1 MPIDADV
8 IILAIETAGP
18 KGGVAL
24 LRADQPGAPKE
35 LVLEA
40 TRTLGAD
47 LAPAIKRL
55 LRESGLSRAPDLV
68 AVDVGPGSYTG
79 LRIGIAAAKGLA
91 FAWGCPLLGVGAAEA
106 LAFTAPAEAKEVVVA
121 FDASRGEVWVA
132 RFSGRLPS
140 GEPVLAA
147 PDQVKDQLPRPAL
160 VLGDAASLLIDPAR
174 GLLPAS
180 PPADWPQALDVARLA
195 RERHLGGQ
203 RQDPLRLAPIY
214 FRANEA
220 EELRRKRGLKVK

>member
-8 IILAIETAGP
+8 IILSIETAGP
-18 KGGVAL
+18 RGGVAL
-24 LRADQPGAPKE
+24 LRADQPGAPRE

-55 LRESGLSRAPDLV
+55 LRESGIARAPDLV
-68 AVDVGPGSYTG
+68 AVDSGPGSYTG

-106 LAFTAPAEAKEVVVA
+106 LAFTAPAEAQDVVVA
-121 FDASRGEVWVA
+121 FDASRGEVWAA
-132 RFSGRLPS
+132 RFSRRELV
-140 GEPVLAA
+140 GEPYLG
-147 PDQVKDQLPRPAL
+147 PPEGLRDQLPRPAL
-160 VLGDAASLLIDPAR
+160 VLGDAAHLLVDPAR

-180 PPADWPQALDVARLA
+180 PARDWPAAIEVARLA
-195 RERHLGGQ
+195 RERHLAGA